1 MIQKDKARV
10 DIFGERF
17 RTRASQLTPGLRA
30 VASYINEHR
39 EVVLE
44 QTAMEIAATLN
55 TSDATVIRAIQALGF
70 AGLRDLNAL
79 WNSGLVQPLVPAKR
93 CLRR

>member
-1 MIQKDKARV
+1 MSI
-10 DIFGERF
+10 
-17 RTRASQLTPGLRA
+17 
-30 VASYINEHR
+30 

-79 WNSGLVQPLVPAKR
+79 WKQWLRSSPLVPAKDVYDGE
-93 CLRR
+93 